1 MTSFRGIPRL
11 GLGIPPRPKQAW
23 GAILDLS
30 NPHTILL
37 ISFRI
42 KELLELWDVFLM
54 QFVLIAHSFIFLICS
69 NPGLANL
76 SCTVKQSYRG
86 TLLFICLNNF

>member
-23 GAILDLS
+23 GAILELS
-30 NPHTILL
+30 NPHTLLL
-37 ISFRI
+37 IFFRI
-42 KELLELWDVFLM
+42 KKLLELWDVFLM

-69 NPGLANL
+69 NAGLTNL
-76 SCTVKQSYRG
+76 SSTVKTKISWNITFYM
-86 TLLFICLNNF
+86 L